1 LPTAAQFSAEYYL
14 DTSIKP
20 QLGILIPI
28 ALISARLWR
37 TAAAAGVTVLVLIL
51 TSSTAFGWSI
61 WPLWLSQL
69 LGHADWAA
77 TTKPQ
82 YMPTIVANLTFLGV
96 AVTVARV
103 IQLIAA
109 VAVAGIIWLCFRGGV
124 TNLGTSTLLVGTFLA
139 APYAFVYDMP
149 MVTNAILAV
158 AHDKQ
163 RMHRPLS
170 IPEAFILVFS
180 LILPMLMVE
189 TWRPGA
195 IRSVPLILLFG
206 LIVWH
211 IVRARF
217 GNAES
222 RAVRPEESISIR

>member
-1 LPTAAQFSAEYYL
+1 M
-14 DTSIKP
+14 
-20 QLGILIPI
+20 
-28 ALISARLWR
+28 
-37 TAAAAGVTVLVLIL
+37 TVLVLIL

-139 APYAFVYDMP
+139 APYA
-149 MVTNAILAV
+149 
-158 AHDKQ
+158 
-163 RMHRPLS
+163 LS
-170 IPEAFILVFS
+170 
-180 LILPMLMVE
+180 M
-189 TWRPGA
+189 TCRW
-195 IRSVPLILLFG
+195 
-206 LIVWH
+206 
-211 IVRARF
+211 
-217 GNAES
+217 
-222 RAVRPEESISIR
+222 